1 MIPRRGLFDKDFL
14 SVSDIDTLGERFHD
28 RPPKDIIPPV
38 WVLCPFAKK
47 ALTKEDFSFEN

>member
-14 SVSDIDTLGERFHD
+14 SLSDIDTLGERFHD

-38 WVLCPFAKK
+38 WVRLSR
-47 ALTKEDFSFEN
+47 LN